1 MALKTGVFGFLLA
14 IAAVFDFT
22 DAAGQT
28 AGQSFDALATANDR
42 STGVMVR
49 GIEAVIASFDAQS
62 ASPCCE
68 A

>member
-28 AGQSFDALATANDR
+28 AGQSFNALATANDR

-49 GIEAVIASFDAQS
+49 GIEAVIASFGCAIGK
-62 ASPCCE
+62 PLL
-68 A
+68 